1 MVAAW
6 EWWGSTRGSPATDLK
21 REQGREVVGQG
32 AGRGAVV
39 EAVRQLGYRRRGGL
53 WRSKKGLGG

>member
-1 MVAAW
+1 MVGKHEGLACDRF
-6 EWWGSTRGSPATDLK
+6 ETRARAG
-21 REQGREVVGQG
+21 GGQEG

-53 WRSKKGLGG
+53 WRSKKGSGRMRRV